1 MCQMRG
7 REGEKLRF
15 KCLNSD
21 RDGKIAK
28 KTGIQTKRE
37 KEMNFF
43 VLKKRHKMRFVF
55 SSSIAVLPL
64 YTCAPTSRMKL
75 DWNPYYSICDCF
87 HVTISQSIHWM
98 TNKITCFHSFFSYL
112 LINYIKVS
120 V

>member
-37 KEMNFF
+37 KEILTDEPFC
-43 VLKKRHKMRFVF
+43 VEKE
-55 SSSIAVLPL
+55 A
-64 YTCAPTSRMKL
+64 
-75 DWNPYYSICDCF
+75 
-87 HVTISQSIHWM
+87 
-98 TNKITCFHSFFSYL
+98 
-112 LINYIKVS
+112 
-120 V
+120 